1 MALVLSTLSES
12 LFALSQMWNLDN
24 SSFIVWVSCSV
35 VMSVVSSAKFIN
47 LNKSLE

>member
-1 MALVLSTLSES
+1 MALVLFALSES

-35 VMSVVSSAKFIN
+35 VMSVVSSAKLMN